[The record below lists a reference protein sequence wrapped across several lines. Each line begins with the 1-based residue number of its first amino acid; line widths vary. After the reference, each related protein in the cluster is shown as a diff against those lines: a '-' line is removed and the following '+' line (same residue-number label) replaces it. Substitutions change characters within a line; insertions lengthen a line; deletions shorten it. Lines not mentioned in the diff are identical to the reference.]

1 MLLLLSLFLQATASG
16 AVGLSLG
23 MMLETTLFMVRMNM
37 PESLDVRYA
46 HLLDKK
52 YDKKQPT
59 ALGEQSAGHAN
70 RGPRRKGQLRGAV
83 GANVRDKKKII

>member
-23 MMLETTLFMVRMNM
+23 MLLETTLFMVRMNM

-52 YDKKQPT
+52 YDKK
-59 ALGEQSAGHAN
+59 LGA
-70 RGPRRKGQLRGAV
+70 RGAKRRACEQ
-83 GANVRDKKKII
+83 GPEKKMSIAGSWKWNRKR